1 MMAFLNVRGNWRG
14 FIWSRSM
21 MEKRMWRRVW
31 LQAAAMLV
39 AACVGACSGHGQSA
53 QSGGV
58 GAAGQNNS
66 AAQNANGVGLGAPI
80 FTDHGSNTAAQ
91 QAKPYVILVS
101 LDGFRYD
108 YTRKYSAPNISALG
122 TRGASAPEG
131 MIPAYPSVTF
141 PNHYTIVTGLYP
153 EHHGIV
159 GNVFYDP
166 ARKQV
171 YSYRDPAA
179 ETDGT
184 WYGGTPLWVLAE
196 QQGMRAACFFWPGSE
211 ADIQGVRPTYYMKY
225 DQKYPNDK
233 RVEQVLAWLKLPAE
247 QRPHFITLYFSDV
260 DSAGHSHGPDSDEV
274 RSAVAEVDKEIG
286 KLVAGLDELK
296 LPVDL
301 VVLADHGMTKV
312 QGEWI
317 DLDQYFDK
325 SLVVTPVEDFLYPKT
340 EADAAKIFAALDGK
354 SEKFWVYRSGHVPAE
369 LRFDGNPREGDPVV
383 VATGPY
389 LLRVSAPAA
398 SAASVAMKFYGPP
411 VGMHGY
417 DPAKMAEMKAI
428 FFAAGPDI
436 RTGVKVAPFE
446 NVDVYPFVA
455 GILGL
460 DTAGLKTGKIDGDGK
475 SLAGILVGK

>member
-1 MMAFLNVRGNWRG
+1 MKT
-14 FIWSRSM
+14 
-21 MEKRMWRRVW
+21 ETCQRVS
-31 LQAAAMLV
+31 LQAAALLF
-39 AACVGACSGHGQSA
+39 AACVCACSGHGQSG
-53 QSGGV
+53 QNS
-58 GAAGQNNS
+58 AAAQNNS
-66 AAQNANGVGLGAPI
+66 APAQNANGGELAAPI
-80 FTDHGSNTAAQ
+80 FTDHGPNTAAQ
-91 QAKPYVILVS
+91 QSKPYVILVS

-108 YTRKYSAPNISALG
+108 YPQKYRAPNISALA
-122 TRGASAPEG
+122 TRGATAPDG

-159 GNVFYDP
+159 GNAFYDP
-166 ARKQV
+166 ARKQT
-171 YSYRDPAA
+171 YSYHDPAA

-211 ADIQGVRPTYYMKY
+211 ADIQGVRPAYYMKY

-260 DSAGHSHGPDSDEV
+260 DSAGHAHGPNSDEV
-274 RSAVAEVDKEIG
+274 RAAVAEVDKEIG

-296 LPVDL
+296 LPADV
-301 VVLADHGMTKV
+301 VVLADHGMAKV
-312 QGEWI
+312 EGDWI

-325 SLVVTPVEDFLYPKT
+325 SLVVTPVEDFLYPKSG
-340 EADAAKIFAALDGK
+340 ADAAKIYDALSGK
-354 SEKFWVYRSGHVPAE
+354 SAQFKVYRSGKVPAD
-369 LRFDGNPREGDPVV
+369 LHFDGNPREGDPVV
-383 VATGPY
+383 VPTGPY
-389 LLRVSAPAA
+389 LLRVSAPAM
-398 SAASVAMKFYGPP
+398 SATSVAMKFYGPP

-417 DPAKMAEMKAI
+417 DPATMPEMKAI

-436 RTGVKVAPFE
+436 RAGAKVAPFE

-455 GILGL
+455 RILGL
-460 DTAGLKTGKIDGDGK
+460 DISALKTGPIDGTIAPLQGM
-475 SLAGILVGK
+475 LATK